1 MYMHQ
6 TNNKSMKFYL
16 IWKKSNNEILRCRM
30 KSSVYHL
37 RWNQI
42 RLYLPALAGFHRVA
56 ISSTK
61 WIYSDAG
68 GFSWKS
74 LRIVSNLEAF
84 FGGVDGTCTRV
95 RKHVPDAFY
104 MLSLRLS
111 FSPRRPQTGK
121 RFEEVKM
128 PLRFQPPPKPFPC
141 QYDAGYRRTEN
152 VGPTC
157 RELLSSE
164 CEHSTGVCRFSFFCV

>member
-1 MYMHQ
+1 MHQ

-16 IWKKSNNEILRCRM
+16 IWKKSNNEILRCRMKSEQTRM

-74 LRIVSNLEAF
+74 LKIVSDPEAF

-128 PLRFQPPPKPFPC
+128 PLRFC
-141 QYDAGYRRTEN
+141 RRRSRSPVNMMPVTDGQRTSGRHAAN
-152 VGPTC
+152 C
-157 RELLSSE
+157 
-164 CEHSTGVCRFSFFCV
+164 

>member
-16 IWKKSNNEILRCRM
+16 IWKKSNNEILHCRMKSEQTRM

-74 LRIVSNLEAF
+74 LRIVSDPEAF

-121 RFEEVKM
+121 RFEKVKM
-128 PLRFQPPPKPFPC
+128 PLRFC
-141 QYDAGYRRTEN
+141 RRRSRSPVSMMPVTDGQRTSGRHAAN
-152 VGPTC
+152 Y
-157 RELLSSE
+157 
-164 CEHSTGVCRFSFFCV
+164 

>member
-1 MYMHQ
+1 M
-6 TNNKSMKFYL
+6 KSCTTGWNPSKL
-16 IWKKSNNEILRCRM
+16 GWNLRCITSDEI
-30 KSSVYHL
+30 KSASI
-37 RWNQI
+37 N
-42 RLYLPALAGFHRVA
+42 PALAGFHRVA

-74 LRIVSNLEAF
+74 LRIVSDPEAF

-128 PLRFQPPPKPFPC
+128 PLRFC
-141 QYDAGYRRTEN
+141 RRRSRSPVNMMPVTDGQRTSGRHAAN
-152 VGPTC
+152 C
-157 RELLSSE
+157 
-164 CEHSTGVCRFSFFCV
+164 